1 MSRRRCQSLVFLN
14 YGSHNTRIA
23 TSISFMPRTL
33 MYLYKSAR
41 GISLYPPLLCL
52 TLFGPIRITSSVQ
65 ASLPLSEYPRP
76 NTGPGPTNSLLPTV
90 VPPPGFV
97 CCCRI
102 VCQCCC
108 RRRAAVRLQRRRRA
122 GWRGRGCMEV
132 ERSGCWRAQKG
143 RAGRRG
149 DSQGGRPEVRKVQRR
164 ATAAASDGAQ
174 QPVAAVRS
182 APP

>member
-1 MSRRRCQSLVFLN
+1 
-14 YGSHNTRIA
+14 
-23 TSISFMPRTL
+23 
-33 MYLYKSAR
+33 
-41 GISLYPPLLCL
+41 
-52 TLFGPIRITSSVQ
+52 
-65 ASLPLSEYPRP
+65 
-76 NTGPGPTNSLLPTV
+76 
-90 VPPPGFV
+90 
-97 CCCRI
+97 
-102 VCQCCC
+102 
-108 RRRAAVRLQRRRRA
+108 
-122 GWRGRGCMEV
+122 MEV